1 MPSHSKPFFEI
12 YFISVLMAISL
23 SQNNIFHASFSQI
36 VAVYIFIDILSQR
49 VNLLT
54 NLDHVELNC

>member
-1 MPSHSKPFFEI
+1 
-12 YFISVLMAISL
+12 MAISL